1 MKYFSVLLSVFILV
15 SCDTESKVEEEIAA
29 IVVDFTIERFEKAFY
44 DAKESELPQLKETYP
59 FMFPAHY
66 PDSFWIER
74 KRDSMQLELLLESI
88 ETFNET
94 REVELE
100 IEQLFQHLVYYFPEF
115 TIPRIITATSSVDY
129 RNKVIVTDTIV
140 LVSVD
145 TYLGP
150 EHRFYDGIQNYL
162 KQNFNRAQVVVDM
175 AAAYGE
181 KYSYQSQRK
190 TFLDEMLY
198 YGKILYFMDVMIP
211 FKTDTEKIGYSQD
224 QLEWSVSNEYFIWNY
239 FIDKELLYSTD
250 SKLPSRF
257 INPAPFSKFYL
268 EIIDNESPGRV
279 GRFIGWQIVRAY
291 MANNDVS
298 LKEMLTEEPI
308 TIFNKSNY
316 KPRK

>member
-1 MKYFSVLLSVFILV
+1 MKYFLVLLSVFILV
-15 SCDTESKVEEEIAA
+15 SCDTESKVEQEIAA
-29 IVVDFTIERFEKAFY
+29 IDVDFTIERFEKAFY

-190 TFLDEMLY
+190 TFLDEILY

-211 FKTDTEKIGYSQD
+211 FKTDAEKIGYSQD
-224 QLEWSVSNEYFIWNY
+224 QLEWSVSNEFFIWNY

-308 TIFNKSNY
+308 TIFNKSKY

>member
-1 MKYFSVLLSVFILV
+1 MKYFLVLLSVFILV
-15 SCDTESKVEEEIAA
+15 SCDKESKVEQEIAA
-29 IVVDFTIERFEKAFY
+29 IDVDFTIERFEKAYY
-44 DAKESELPQLKETYP
+44 DAKESELPQLKKAYP
-59 FMFPAHY
+59 FMFPAKY
-66 PDSFWIER
+66 PDSFWIAR
-74 KRDSMQLELLLESI
+74 KQDSMQLELLSGSI
-88 ETFNET
+88 EAFNEAND
-94 REVELE
+94 VNLE
-100 IEQLFQHLVYYFPEF
+100 IEQLFQHLIYYFPEYRV
-115 TIPRIITATSSVDY
+115 PRVITATSSVDY

-150 EHRFYDGIQNYL
+150 DHKFYDGIQNYL
-162 KQNFNRAQVVVDM
+162 KQNFKRDQIVVDM

-181 KYSYQSQRK
+181 KYSYQTQRK
-190 TFLDEMLY
+190 TFLDEMIY

-211 FKTDTEKIGYSQD
+211 FKTDAEKIGYTQD
-224 QLEWSVSNEYFIWNY
+224 QLDWSQENEFFIWNY

-268 EIIDNESPGRV
+268 EVIDNESPGRI
-279 GRFIGWQIVRAY
+279 GRFMGWQIVRAY
-291 MANNDVS
+291 MANNEVS

-308 TIFNKSNY
+308 TIFNNSKY